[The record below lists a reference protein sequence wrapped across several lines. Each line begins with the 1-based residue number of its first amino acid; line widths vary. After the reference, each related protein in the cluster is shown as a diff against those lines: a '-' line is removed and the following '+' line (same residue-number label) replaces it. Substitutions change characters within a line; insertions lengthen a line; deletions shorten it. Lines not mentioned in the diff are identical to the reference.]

1 MDLKIEDL
9 SIGYG
14 NKTILSDVNLVF
26 KPKIISVIGPNG
38 AGKSTLI
45 KAIAGINKVKKGTIS
60 FNERK
65 IDKNYKEF
73 YSKYLGYFPQF
84 LPTNSVLT
92 VFEVILLGMID
103 SLSLR
108 ISDEELIKV
117 MSIMKKL
124 NIDGLA
130 KKRMTE
136 LSGGQQQMV
145 SLAQAI
151 IKDPKVLL
159 LDEPLNNFD
168 IYRQFEILDII
179 KKITYKNDI
188 ITVIAIHDLNLAAR
202 YADEIIVIHDGKVY
216 SKGNPKEVLT
226 KELLREVY
234 KVDAEITIDSNNIP
248 SVNPIGMVK

>member
-1 MDLKIEDL
+1 MDLKIENL
-9 SIGYG
+9 SIAYG
-14 NKTILSDVNLVF
+14 NRTILSDVNLVF
-26 KPKIISVIGPNG
+26 KPKIIAIIGPNG

-45 KAIAGINKVKKGTIS
+45 KAIAGINKVKEGSIS
-60 FNERK
+60 FNDRK
-65 IDKNYKEF
+65 VDKHYKEF

-92 VFEVILLGMID
+92 VFEVILLGMLD

-108 ISDEELIKV
+108 VSDEELVKV
-117 MSIMKKL
+117 MSIMKKFE
-124 NIDGLA
+124 IDGLA
-130 KKRMTE
+130 KKRMSE

-151 IKDPKVLL
+151 IKDPKLLL
-159 LDEPLNNFD
+159 LDEPLNNLD

-179 KKITYKNDI
+179 KKITYENDI

-202 YADEIIVIHDGKVY
+202 YADEIIAIHNGSVY
-216 SKGNPKEVLT
+216 SQGTPKEVLT

-234 KVDAEITIDSNNIP
+234 KVDAEITLDSNDIP
-248 SVNPIGMVK
+248 SVNPIGMVR

>member
-1 MDLKIEDL
+1 MNLEIENL
-9 SIGYG
+9 SICYG
-14 NKTILSDVNLVF
+14 NKTILSDINLTF
-26 KPKIISVIGPNG
+26 EPKIIAIIGPNG

-45 KAIAGINKVKKGTIS
+45 KAIAGINKAKQGTIT
-60 FNERK
+60 FNKKK
-65 IDKNYKEF
+65 IDKSYKEF

-84 LPTNSVLT
+84 LPTNTVLT

-108 ISDEELIKV
+108 VSDEELIRV

-130 KKRMTE
+130 KKRMSE

-159 LDEPLNNFD
+159 LDEPLNNLD

-179 KKITYKNDI
+179 KKITYENNI

-202 YADEIIVIHDGKVY
+202 YADEIIVIHDGQIY
-216 SKGNPKEVLT
+216 SQGSPEEVLT
-226 KELLREVY
+226 EDLLRQVY
-234 KVDAEITIDSNNIP
+234 KVNAEITVDSNNIL
-248 SVNPIGMVK
+248 SVNPIGMAQ

>member
-1 MDLKIEDL
+1 MNLKIENL

-14 NKTILSDVNLVF
+14 NKTILSNVNLVL
-26 KPKIISVIGPNG
+26 KPKIIAVIGPNG

-45 KAIAGINKVKKGTIS
+45 KSIAGINKLKEGIIT
-60 FNERK
+60 FNDRK

-84 LPTNSVLT
+84 LPANSVLT

-108 ISDEELIKV
+108 VSDEELVKV
-117 MSIMKKL
+117 MSIMKQL
-124 NIDGLA
+124 GISELA
-130 KKRMTE
+130 KKCMNE

-159 LDEPLNNFD
+159 LDEPLNNLD

-179 KKITYKNDI
+179 KNITYKNEI

-202 YADEIIVIHDGKVY
+202 YADEIVVIHDGKVY
-216 SKGNPKEVLT
+216 SRGTPKEVLT

-234 KVDAEITIDSNNIP
+234 KVDAQINIDDNDIP